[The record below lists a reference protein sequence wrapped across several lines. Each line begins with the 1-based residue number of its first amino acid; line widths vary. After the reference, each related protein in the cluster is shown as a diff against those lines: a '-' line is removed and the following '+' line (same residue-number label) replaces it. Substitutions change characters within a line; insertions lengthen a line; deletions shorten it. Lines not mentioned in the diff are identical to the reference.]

1 MEHGRGN
8 TSDEK
13 SSAFQ
18 SWLYFMPNKTN
29 ASFEEWLTDGRQ
41 CSNLKNQETHAE
53 APEPNL
59 PITGNFID
67 VAW

>member
-1 MEHGRGN
+1 
-8 TSDEK
+8 
-13 SSAFQ
+13 
-18 SWLYFMPNKTN
+18 MPNKTNKTN
-29 ASFEEWLTDGRQ
+29 ASFEEWLTDGWQ

-67 VAW
+67 VTLALIRSQRINRPIRIK